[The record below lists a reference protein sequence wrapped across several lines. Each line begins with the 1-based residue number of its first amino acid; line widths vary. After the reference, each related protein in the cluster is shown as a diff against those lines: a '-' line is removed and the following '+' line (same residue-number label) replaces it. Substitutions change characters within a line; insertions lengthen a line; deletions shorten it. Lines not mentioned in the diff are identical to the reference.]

1 VTSTLADAEVP
12 HASPAA
18 PQDLV
23 FPDEAFRA
31 QPPVAGAP
39 RPFRLPPVATFRL
52 DSGPEVYLVEQHAL
66 PLVSI
71 DLNFDGGAAVD
82 PPGKEGLAS
91 VCMAMLTEGTEQL
104 DKLAYAERL
113 ADTASSIGGY
123 AGDDSVGLTLSS
135 LAKHLGATFAQFV
148 ETLRAPGFR
157 TSDFD
162 RLIRRRIEGIRQSKG
177 SPGSVAAR
185 ISGAV
190 LYGREHPFGAVVTEA
205 SLAALTLDDCRAFAR
220 TWLLPERARLFVV
233 GDLTEAAVRACFAA
247 PGLAGWTGAAPEPPA
262 LPPPQT
268 LPGRVFFVDLPGATQ
283 STVMYLQFGPERAAP
298 DHLATAMMGSVLG
311 GGFASRINMNLR
323 ERRGYSY
330 GARAQFSYTRTYG
343 ALFASAAVV
352 GNATDQAILE
362 IAREVSGMARG
373 APGFAITA
381 DELEREKTG
390 AILGLPGRFATAPAA
405 LGQYRGLVYF
415 GLPLDYYNSY
425 VDRVAQVSER
435 DAMAAAARWLRPDL
449 AVYVV
454 VGSAAQPMIAPGA
467 PTLRDALVE
476 LAASGEVGGGGL
488 VELDADGRP
497 TSPASTLG

>member
-1 VTSTLADAEVP
+1 MPGDYGPHVTS
-12 HASPAA
+12 SPAA

-31 QPPVAGAP
+31 QPPLGGVP

-52 DSGPEVYLVEQHAL
+52 DSGVEVYLVEQHAL

-82 PPGKEGLAS
+82 PPGKDGLAS

-135 LAKHLGATFAQFV
+135 LAKHLDATFAQFV
-148 ETLRAPGFR
+148 ATLRAPGFR
-157 TSDFD
+157 RSDFD
-162 RLIRRRIEGIRQSKG
+162 RLIQRRIEGIRQSKG
-177 SPGSVAAR
+177 SPGSIAAR

-190 LYGREHPFGAVVTEA
+190 LYGRAHPFGAVVTEA

-247 PGLAGWTGAAPEPPA
+247 PGLAGWTGAPPAPPA

-323 ERRGYSY
+323 ERRGFSY
-330 GARAQFSYTRTYG
+330 GARAQFSYTRSYG

-352 GNATDQAILE
+352 GSATDQAILE
-362 IAREVSGMARG
+362 IAREVSGMAQG

-390 AILGLPGRFATAPAA
+390 AILGLPGRFATAQAA

-425 VDRVAQVSER
+425 VDRVARVSER

-454 VGSAAQPMIAPGA
+454 VGSAQPA
-467 PTLRDALVE
+467 LRDALVE
-476 LAASGEVGGGGL
+476 LAARGDVGGGGL
-488 VELDADGRP
+488 VELDSDGVP
-497 TSPASTLG
+497 ASPA